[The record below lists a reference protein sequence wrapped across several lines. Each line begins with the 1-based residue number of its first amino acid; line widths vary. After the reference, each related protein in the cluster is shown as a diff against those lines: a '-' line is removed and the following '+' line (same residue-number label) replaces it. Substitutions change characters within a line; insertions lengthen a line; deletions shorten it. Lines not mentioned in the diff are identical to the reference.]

1 MKPIFTCSIIRH
13 LDTFVDNLFKDF
25 KIVLLEN
32 IRFYKEEE
40 RNDKKF
46 VKKISSFGDVFIN
59 ECFSCCHRNHSSI
72 SGIPTYLPSF
82 PGKLL
87 EEEILSLK
95 NLVLS
100 SNSEN
105 NIAVLGGAK
114 VSTKLKIIDFYA
126 KNYSQV
132 IIGGAMAN
140 TFLSALGNEIG
151 NSLYEKKMVKTAA
164 DLISIYGDKIL
175 LPKDVVVT
183 SKKDLN
189 LILIKNIDEVEKDH
203 LIMDIGPQ
211 TRMSF
216 YNEIIKAENLLWNGP
231 LGYFEKTPFDAGTN
245 YVLKGVK
252 NNKYK
257 NFLPETEL
265 LLIYAARHEHVK
277 KLLIPTLKKNNV
289 ICDRFI
295 HSTICYQI
303 IMNKINIR
311 KLKFLHKEF
320 AFNLLPNI
328 SFFLNLNPK
337 EGVKRSLSIKK
348 TEIKYEK
355 KENRFHEK
363 IRAEFE
369 NLSKKDKHLI
379 NVDAS
384 NSIESIHRKIINI
397 LNKKKFFKKNL
408 PYSI

>member
-1 MKPIFTCSIIRH
+1 MITLKKKFSDSYNFLYNKKAIVRVDLNIPITNGKIVDDTRIQKIIPTIKILLEKKASIVLITH
-13 LDTFVDNLFKDF
+13 LGRPNGNWDEKFSLKEIASEVSLIIGEEIYFEKMNINKIESEYLDNLFKDF

-40 RNDKKF
+40 KNDKKF

-59 ECFSCCHRNHSSI
+59 ECFSCCHRNHASI
-72 SGIPTYLPSF
+72 SGIPAYLPSF

-87 EEEILSLK
+87 EEEILNLK

-100 SNSEN
+100 PNSEN

-114 VSTKLKIIDFYA
+114 ISTKLKIIDFYA

-151 NSLYEKKMVKTAA
+151 NSLYEKKMVKTAT
-164 DLISIYGDKIL
+164 DLLSIYGDKIL

-183 SKKDLN
+183 SKKDEN
-189 LILIKNIDEVEKDH
+189 LMLIKNIDEVEKDH
-203 LIMDIGPQ
+203 VIMDIGPQ

-252 NNKYK
+252 NNKNK
-257 NFLPETEL
+257 NFFSVAGGGDTISL
-265 LLIYAARHEHVK
+265 
-277 KLLIPTLKKNNV
+277 LKKGGFFDCFSFVSTGGGAFLEFIQRGNSLPGLNSLNN
-289 ICDRFI
+289 
-295 HSTICYQI
+295 
-303 IMNKINIR
+303 
-311 KLKFLHKEF
+311 
-320 AFNLLPNI
+320 
-328 SFFLNLNPK
+328 
-337 EGVKRSLSIKK
+337 
-348 TEIKYEK
+348 
-355 KENRFHEK
+355 
-363 IRAEFE
+363 
-369 NLSKKDKHLI
+369 
-379 NVDAS
+379 
-384 NSIESIHRKIINI
+384 
-397 LNKKKFFKKNL
+397 
-408 PYSI
+408 

>member
-1 MKPIFTCSIIRH
+1 MITLKKKFSDSYNFLYNKKAIVRVDLNIPVTNGKIVDDTRIQKIIPTIKILLEKKASIILITH
-13 LDTFVDNLFKDF
+13 LGRPNGNWDEKFSLKELVSEVSLIIGEEIYFEKKNINKIESEYLDNLFKDF

-59 ECFSCCHRNHSSI
+59 ECFSCCHRNHASI

-87 EEEILSLK
+87 EEEILNLK

-100 SNSEN
+100 SNIET

-126 KNYSQV
+126 KNYSKV
-132 IIGGAMAN
+132 LIGGAMAN

-151 NSLYEKKMVKTAA
+151 DSLYEKKMVKTAI
-164 DLISIYGDKIL
+164 DLLSIYGDKIL

-183 SKKDLN
+183 SKKDEN
-189 LILIKNIDEVEKDH
+189 LMLIKNIDEVERGH
-203 LIMDIGPQ
+203 VIMDIGPQ
-211 TRMSF
+211 TRMNF
-216 YNEIIKAENLLWNGP
+216 YNVIIKSENLLWNGP

-257 NFLPETEL
+257 NFFSVAGGGDTISL
-265 LLIYAARHEHVK
+265 
-277 KLLIPTLKKNNV
+277 LKKGGFFDCFSFVSTGGGAFLEFIQRGNSLPGLNSLNN
-289 ICDRFI
+289 
-295 HSTICYQI
+295 
-303 IMNKINIR
+303 
-311 KLKFLHKEF
+311 
-320 AFNLLPNI
+320 
-328 SFFLNLNPK
+328 
-337 EGVKRSLSIKK
+337 
-348 TEIKYEK
+348 
-355 KENRFHEK
+355 
-363 IRAEFE
+363 
-369 NLSKKDKHLI
+369 
-379 NVDAS
+379 
-384 NSIESIHRKIINI
+384 
-397 LNKKKFFKKNL
+397 
-408 PYSI
+408 

>member
-1 MKPIFTCSIIRH
+1 MITLKKKFSDSYNFLYNKKAIVRVDLNIPITNGKIEDDTRIQKILPTIKILLEKKASIILIAH
-13 LDTFVDNLFKDF
+13 LGRPNGEWDEKFSLKEIASEVSSIIGEEIYFEKNNIKNIESEYLDNLFKDF
-25 KIVLLEN
+25 RIVLLEN

-40 RNDKKF
+40 KNDKKF
-46 VKKISSFGDVFIN
+46 IKKISSFGDVYIN
-59 ECFSCCHRNHSSI
+59 ECFSSCHRNHSSI

-87 EEEILSLK
+87 EEEILNLK

-100 SNSEN
+100 SNIET
-105 NIAVLGGAK
+105 NIAVFGGAK

-151 NSLYEKKMVKTAA
+151 NSLYENKMVKTAK

-189 LILIKNIDEVEKDH
+189 LMLIKNIDEVEKDH

-252 NNKYK
+252 NNKNK
-257 NFLPETEL
+257 NFFSVAGGGDTISL
-265 LLIYAARHEHVK
+265 
-277 KLLIPTLKKNNV
+277 LKKGGFFDCFSFVSTGGGAFLEFIQRGNSLPGLNSLNN
-289 ICDRFI
+289 
-295 HSTICYQI
+295 
-303 IMNKINIR
+303 
-311 KLKFLHKEF
+311 
-320 AFNLLPNI
+320 
-328 SFFLNLNPK
+328 
-337 EGVKRSLSIKK
+337 
-348 TEIKYEK
+348 
-355 KENRFHEK
+355 
-363 IRAEFE
+363 
-369 NLSKKDKHLI
+369 
-379 NVDAS
+379 
-384 NSIESIHRKIINI
+384 
-397 LNKKKFFKKNL
+397 
-408 PYSI
+408 

>member
-1 MKPIFTCSIIRH
+1 MITLKKKFSDSYNFLYNKKAIVRVDLNIPVTNGKIVDDTRIQKIIPTIKILLEKKASIILITH
-13 LDTFVDNLFKDF
+13 LGRPNGNWDEKFSLKELVSEVSLIIGEEIYFEKKNINKIESEYLDNLFKDF

-59 ECFSCCHRNHSSI
+59 ECFSCCHRNHASI

-87 EEEILSLK
+87 EEEILNLK

-100 SNSEN
+100 SNIET

-126 KNYSQV
+126 KNYSKV
-132 IIGGAMAN
+132 LIGGAMAN

-151 NSLYEKKMVKTAA
+151 DSLYEKKMVKTAI
-164 DLISIYGDKIL
+164 DLLSIYGDKIL

-183 SKKDLN
+183 SKKDEN
-189 LILIKNIDEVEKDH
+189 LMLIKNIDEVERGH
-203 LIMDIGPQ
+203 VIMDIGPQ

-216 YNEIIKAENLLWNGP
+216 YNEIIKSENLLWNGP

-257 NFLPETEL
+257 NFFSVAGGGDTISL
-265 LLIYAARHEHVK
+265 
-277 KLLIPTLKKNNV
+277 LKKGGFFDCFSFVSTGGGAFLEFIQRGNSLPGLNSLNN
-289 ICDRFI
+289 
-295 HSTICYQI
+295 
-303 IMNKINIR
+303 
-311 KLKFLHKEF
+311 
-320 AFNLLPNI
+320 
-328 SFFLNLNPK
+328 
-337 EGVKRSLSIKK
+337 
-348 TEIKYEK
+348 
-355 KENRFHEK
+355 
-363 IRAEFE
+363 
-369 NLSKKDKHLI
+369 
-379 NVDAS
+379 
-384 NSIESIHRKIINI
+384 
-397 LNKKKFFKKNL
+397 
-408 PYSI
+408 

>member
-1 MKPIFTCSIIRH
+1 MITLKKKFSDSYNFLYNKKAIVRVDLNIPVMNGKIVDDTRIQKIIPTIKILLEKKASIILITH
-13 LDTFVDNLFKDF
+13 LGRPNGNWDEKFSLREIVSEVSLIIGEEIYFEKKNINKIESEYLDNLFKDF

-59 ECFSCCHRNHSSI
+59 ECFSCCHRNHASI

-87 EEEILSLK
+87 EEEILNLK

-100 SNSEN
+100 SNIET

-151 NSLYEKKMVKTAA
+151 DSLYEKKMVKTAT
-164 DLISIYGDKIL
+164 DLLSIYGDKIL

-183 SKKDLN
+183 SKKNEKLM
-189 LILIKNIDEVEKDH
+189 LIKNIDEVERGH
-203 LIMDIGPQ
+203 VIMDIGPQ

-216 YNEIIKAENLLWNGP
+216 YNEIIKSENLLWNGP

-245 YVLKGVK
+245 YVLKGVQ

-257 NFLPETEL
+257 NFFSVAGGGDTISL
-265 LLIYAARHEHVK
+265 
-277 KLLIPTLKKNNV
+277 LKKGGFFDCFSFVSTGGGAFLEFIQRGNSLPGLNSLNN
-289 ICDRFI
+289 
-295 HSTICYQI
+295 
-303 IMNKINIR
+303 
-311 KLKFLHKEF
+311 
-320 AFNLLPNI
+320 
-328 SFFLNLNPK
+328 
-337 EGVKRSLSIKK
+337 
-348 TEIKYEK
+348 
-355 KENRFHEK
+355 
-363 IRAEFE
+363 
-369 NLSKKDKHLI
+369 
-379 NVDAS
+379 
-384 NSIESIHRKIINI
+384 
-397 LNKKKFFKKNL
+397 
-408 PYSI
+408 

>member
-1 MKPIFTCSIIRH
+1 MITLKKKFSDSYNFLYNKKAIVRVDLNIPLTNGKIGDDTRIQKIIPTIKILLEKKASIILITH
-13 LDTFVDNLFKDF
+13 LGRPNGNWDEKFSLKELASEVSLIIGEEIYFEKKNINNIESEYFDNLFKDF

-59 ECFSCCHRNHSSI
+59 ECFSCCHRNHASI

-87 EEEILSLK
+87 EEEILNLK

-100 SNSEN
+100 SNIET

-126 KNYSQV
+126 KNYSKV

-140 TFLSALGNEIG
+140 TFLFALGNEIG
-151 NSLYEKKMVKTAA
+151 GSLYEKKMVKTAS
-164 DLISIYGDKIL
+164 DLLSIYGDKIL

-183 SKKDLN
+183 SKKDEN
-189 LILIKNIDEVEKDH
+189 LMLIKYIDEVEKDNV
-203 LIMDIGPQ
+203 IMDIGPQ

-231 LGYFEKTPFDAGTN
+231 LGFFEKTPFDAGTN

-252 NNKYK
+252 NNKFK
-257 NFLPETEL
+257 NFFSVAGGGDTISL
-265 LLIYAARHEHVK
+265 
-277 KLLIPTLKKNNV
+277 LKKGGFFDCFSFVSTGGGAFLEFIQRGNSLPGLSSLNN
-289 ICDRFI
+289 
-295 HSTICYQI
+295 
-303 IMNKINIR
+303 
-311 KLKFLHKEF
+311 
-320 AFNLLPNI
+320 
-328 SFFLNLNPK
+328 
-337 EGVKRSLSIKK
+337 
-348 TEIKYEK
+348 
-355 KENRFHEK
+355 
-363 IRAEFE
+363 
-369 NLSKKDKHLI
+369 
-379 NVDAS
+379 
-384 NSIESIHRKIINI
+384 
-397 LNKKKFFKKNL
+397 
-408 PYSI
+408 

>member
-1 MKPIFTCSIIRH
+1 MITLKKKFSDSYNFLYNKTAIVRIDLNVPIANGKVEDDTRIKKILPTIKILLEKKASIILIAH
-13 LDTFVDNLFKDF
+13 LGRPNGEWDEKFSLKEIASEVSSIIGEEIYFEKNNIKNIESEYLDNLFKDF
-25 KIVLLEN
+25 RIVLLEN

-59 ECFSCCHRNHSSI
+59 ECFSSCHRNHSSI

-87 EEEILSLK
+87 EEEILNLK

-100 SNSEN
+100 SNIET
-105 NIAVLGGAK
+105 NIAVFGGAK

-151 NSLYEKKMVKTAA
+151 NSLYENKMVKTAK

-189 LILIKNIDEVEKDH
+189 LMLIKNIDEVEKDH

-252 NNKYK
+252 NNKNK
-257 NFLPETEL
+257 NFFSVAGGGDTISL
-265 LLIYAARHEHVK
+265 
-277 KLLIPTLKKNNV
+277 LKKGGFFDCFSFVSTGGGAFLEFVQRGNSLPGLNSLNN
-289 ICDRFI
+289 
-295 HSTICYQI
+295 
-303 IMNKINIR
+303 
-311 KLKFLHKEF
+311 
-320 AFNLLPNI
+320 
-328 SFFLNLNPK
+328 
-337 EGVKRSLSIKK
+337 
-348 TEIKYEK
+348 
-355 KENRFHEK
+355 
-363 IRAEFE
+363 
-369 NLSKKDKHLI
+369 
-379 NVDAS
+379 
-384 NSIESIHRKIINI
+384 
-397 LNKKKFFKKNL
+397 
-408 PYSI
+408 

>member
-1 MKPIFTCSIIRH
+1 MITLKKKFSDSYNFLYNKKAIVRVDLNVPITNGKIVDDTRIQKIIPTIKILLEKKASIVLITH
-13 LDTFVDNLFKDF
+13 LGRPNGNWDEKFSLKEIASEVSLIIGEEIYFEKMNINKIESEYLDNLFKDF

-40 RNDKKF
+40 KNDKKF

-59 ECFSCCHRNHSSI
+59 ECFSCCHRNHASI

-87 EEEILSLK
+87 EDEILNLK

-100 SNSEN
+100 SNIEN

-114 VSTKLKIIDFYA
+114 ISTKLKIIDFYA

-151 NSLYEKKMVKTAA
+151 NSLYEKKMVKTAT
-164 DLISIYGDKIL
+164 DLLSIYGDKIL

-183 SKKDLN
+183 SKKDEN
-189 LILIKNIDEVEKDH
+189 LMLIKNIDEVEKDH
-203 LIMDIGPQ
+203 VIMDIGPQ

-231 LGYFEKTPFDAGTN
+231 LGFFEKTPFDAGTN
-245 YVLKGVK
+245 YVLKGIQ

-257 NFLPETEL
+257 NFFSVAGGGDTISL
-265 LLIYAARHEHVK
+265 
-277 KLLIPTLKKNNV
+277 LKKGGFFNCFSFVSTGGGAFLEFIQRGNSLPGLNSLNN
-289 ICDRFI
+289 
-295 HSTICYQI
+295 
-303 IMNKINIR
+303 
-311 KLKFLHKEF
+311 
-320 AFNLLPNI
+320 
-328 SFFLNLNPK
+328 
-337 EGVKRSLSIKK
+337 
-348 TEIKYEK
+348 
-355 KENRFHEK
+355 
-363 IRAEFE
+363 
-369 NLSKKDKHLI
+369 
-379 NVDAS
+379 
-384 NSIESIHRKIINI
+384 
-397 LNKKKFFKKNL
+397 
-408 PYSI
+408 

>member
-1 MKPIFTCSIIRH
+1 MITLKKKFSDSYNFLYNKKAIVRVDLNIPITNGKIEDDTRIQKILPTIKILLEKKASIILIAH
-13 LDTFVDNLFKDF
+13 LGRPNGEWDEKFSLKEIASEVSSIIGEEIYFEKNNIKNIESEYLDNLFKDF
-25 KIVLLEN
+25 RIVLLEN

-40 RNDKKF
+40 KNDKKF
-46 VKKISSFGDVFIN
+46 IKKISSFGDVYIN
-59 ECFSCCHRNHSSI
+59 ECFSSCHRNHSSI

-87 EEEILSLK
+87 EEEILNLK

-100 SNSEN
+100 SNIET
-105 NIAVLGGAK
+105 NIAVFGGAK

-151 NSLYEKKMVKTAA
+151 NSLYENKMVKTAK

-189 LILIKNIDEVEKDH
+189 LMLIKNIDEVEKDH

-252 NNKYK
+252 NNKNK
-257 NFLPETEL
+257 NFFSVAGGGDTISL
-265 LLIYAARHEHVK
+265 
-277 KLLIPTLKKNNV
+277 LKKGGFFDCFSFVSTGGGAFLEFVQRGNSLPGLNSLNN
-289 ICDRFI
+289 
-295 HSTICYQI
+295 
-303 IMNKINIR
+303 
-311 KLKFLHKEF
+311 
-320 AFNLLPNI
+320 
-328 SFFLNLNPK
+328 
-337 EGVKRSLSIKK
+337 
-348 TEIKYEK
+348 
-355 KENRFHEK
+355 
-363 IRAEFE
+363 
-369 NLSKKDKHLI
+369 
-379 NVDAS
+379 
-384 NSIESIHRKIINI
+384 
-397 LNKKKFFKKNL
+397 
-408 PYSI
+408 

>member
-1 MKPIFTCSIIRH
+1 MITLKKKFSDSYNFLYNKKAIVRVDLNIPVMNGKIVDDTRIQKIIPTIKILLEKKASIILITH
-13 LDTFVDNLFKDF
+13 LGRPKGNWDEKFSLKQIVSEVSLIIGEEIYFEKKNINKIESEYLDNLFKDF

-59 ECFSCCHRNHSSI
+59 ECFSCCHRNHASI

-87 EEEILSLK
+87 EEEILNLK

-100 SNSEN
+100 SNIET

-151 NSLYEKKMVKTAA
+151 DSLYEKKMVKTAT
-164 DLISIYGDKIL
+164 DLLSIYGDKIL

-183 SKKDLN
+183 SKKDVN
-189 LILIKNIDEVEKDH
+189 LVLIKNIDQVEKDNV
-203 LIMDIGPQ
+203 IMDIGPQ
-211 TRMSF
+211 TRMNF

-257 NFLPETEL
+257 NFFSVAGGGDTISL
-265 LLIYAARHEHVK
+265 
-277 KLLIPTLKKNNV
+277 LKKGGFFDCFSFVSTGGGAFLEFIQRGNSLPGLNSLNN
-289 ICDRFI
+289 
-295 HSTICYQI
+295 
-303 IMNKINIR
+303 
-311 KLKFLHKEF
+311 
-320 AFNLLPNI
+320 
-328 SFFLNLNPK
+328 
-337 EGVKRSLSIKK
+337 
-348 TEIKYEK
+348 
-355 KENRFHEK
+355 
-363 IRAEFE
+363 
-369 NLSKKDKHLI
+369 
-379 NVDAS
+379 
-384 NSIESIHRKIINI
+384 
-397 LNKKKFFKKNL
+397 
-408 PYSI
+408 

>member
-1 MKPIFTCSIIRH
+1 MITLKKKFSDSYNFLYNKKAIVRVDLNIPVTNGKIVDDTRIQKIIPTIKILLEKKASIILITH
-13 LDTFVDNLFKDF
+13 LGRPNGNWDEKFSLKELVSEVSLIIGEEIYFEKKNINKIESEYLDNLFKDF

-59 ECFSCCHRNHSSI
+59 ECFSCCHRNHASI

-87 EEEILSLK
+87 EEEILNLK

-100 SNSEN
+100 SNIET

-126 KNYSQV
+126 KNYSKV

-151 NSLYEKKMVKTAA
+151 DSLYEKKMVKTAI
-164 DLISIYGDKIL
+164 DLLSIYGDKIL

-183 SKKDLN
+183 SKKDEN
-189 LILIKNIDEVEKDH
+189 LMLIKNIDEVERGH
-203 LIMDIGPQ
+203 VIMDIGPQ

-216 YNEIIKAENLLWNGP
+216 YNEIIKSENLLWNGP

-257 NFLPETEL
+257 NFFSVAGGGDTISL
-265 LLIYAARHEHVK
+265 
-277 KLLIPTLKKNNV
+277 LKKGGFFDCFSFVSTGGGAFLEFIQRGNSLPGLNSLNN
-289 ICDRFI
+289 
-295 HSTICYQI
+295 
-303 IMNKINIR
+303 
-311 KLKFLHKEF
+311 
-320 AFNLLPNI
+320 
-328 SFFLNLNPK
+328 
-337 EGVKRSLSIKK
+337 
-348 TEIKYEK
+348 
-355 KENRFHEK
+355 
-363 IRAEFE
+363 
-369 NLSKKDKHLI
+369 
-379 NVDAS
+379 
-384 NSIESIHRKIINI
+384 
-397 LNKKKFFKKNL
+397 
-408 PYSI
+408 

>member
-1 MKPIFTCSIIRH
+1 MITLKKKFSDSYNFLYNKKAIVRVDLNIPITNGKIVDDTRIQKIIPTIKILLEKKASIILVTH
-13 LDTFVDNLFKDF
+13 LGRPNGEWDEKFSLKEIVSEVSLLIGEEIYFETKNINKIESEYLDNLFKDF

-40 RNDKKF
+40 KNDKKF

-59 ECFSCCHRNHSSI
+59 ECFSCCHRNHASI

-87 EEEILSLK
+87 EDEILNLK

-100 SNSEN
+100 SNIEN

-114 VSTKLKIIDFYA
+114 ISTKLKIIDFYA

-151 NSLYEKKMVKTAA
+151 NSLYEKKMVKTAT
-164 DLISIYGDKIL
+164 DLLSIYGDKIL

-183 SKKDLN
+183 SKKDEN
-189 LILIKNIDEVEKDH
+189 LMLIKNIDEVEKDH
-203 LIMDIGPQ
+203 VIMDIGPQ

-231 LGYFEKTPFDAGTN
+231 LGFFEKTPFDAGTN

-252 NNKYK
+252 NNKFK
-257 NFLPETEL
+257 NFFSVAGGGDTISL
-265 LLIYAARHEHVK
+265 
-277 KLLIPTLKKNNV
+277 LKKGGFFNCFSFVSTGGGAFLEFIQRGNSLPGLNSLNN
-289 ICDRFI
+289 
-295 HSTICYQI
+295 
-303 IMNKINIR
+303 
-311 KLKFLHKEF
+311 
-320 AFNLLPNI
+320 
-328 SFFLNLNPK
+328 
-337 EGVKRSLSIKK
+337 
-348 TEIKYEK
+348 
-355 KENRFHEK
+355 
-363 IRAEFE
+363 
-369 NLSKKDKHLI
+369 
-379 NVDAS
+379 
-384 NSIESIHRKIINI
+384 
-397 LNKKKFFKKNL
+397 
-408 PYSI
+408 

>member
-1 MKPIFTCSIIRH
+1 MITLKKKFSDSYNFLYNKKAIVRVDLNIPITNGKIVDDTRIQKIIPTIKILLEKKASIVLITH
-13 LDTFVDNLFKDF
+13 LGRPNGNWDEKFSLKEIASEVSLIIGEEIYFEKMNINKIESEYLDNLFKDF

-40 RNDKKF
+40 ENDKKF

-59 ECFSCCHRNHSSI
+59 ECFSCCHRNHASI

-87 EEEILSLK
+87 EDEILNLK

-100 SNSEN
+100 SNIEN

-114 VSTKLKIIDFYA
+114 ISTKLKIIDFYA

-151 NSLYEKKMVKTAA
+151 NSLYEKKMVKTAT
-164 DLISIYGDKIL
+164 DLLSIYGDKIL

-183 SKKDLN
+183 SKKDEN
-189 LILIKNIDEVEKDH
+189 LMLIKNIDEVEKDH
-203 LIMDIGPQ
+203 VIMDIGPQ

-231 LGYFEKTPFDAGTN
+231 LGFFEKTPFDAGTN

-252 NNKYK
+252 NNKFK
-257 NFLPETEL
+257 NFFSVAGGGDTISL
-265 LLIYAARHEHVK
+265 
-277 KLLIPTLKKNNV
+277 LKKGGFFNCFSFVSTGGGAFLEFIQRGNSLPGLNSLNN
-289 ICDRFI
+289 
-295 HSTICYQI
+295 
-303 IMNKINIR
+303 
-311 KLKFLHKEF
+311 
-320 AFNLLPNI
+320 
-328 SFFLNLNPK
+328 
-337 EGVKRSLSIKK
+337 
-348 TEIKYEK
+348 
-355 KENRFHEK
+355 
-363 IRAEFE
+363 
-369 NLSKKDKHLI
+369 
-379 NVDAS
+379 
-384 NSIESIHRKIINI
+384 
-397 LNKKKFFKKNL
+397 
-408 PYSI
+408 

>member
-1 MKPIFTCSIIRH
+1 MITLKKKFSDSYNFLYNKKAIVRVDLNIPVMNGKIVDDTRIQKIIPTIKTLLEKKASIILITH
-13 LDTFVDNLFKDF
+13 LGRPNGNWDEKFSLKEIASEVSLIIGEEIYFEKMNINNIESEYLDNLFKDF

-40 RNDKKF
+40 KNDKKF

-59 ECFSCCHRNHSSI
+59 ECFSCCHRNHASI

-87 EEEILSLK
+87 EDEILNLK

-100 SNSEN
+100 SNIET

-151 NSLYEKKMVKTAA
+151 NSLYEKKMVKTAT
-164 DLISIYGDKIL
+164 DLLSIYGDKIL

-183 SKKDLN
+183 SKKDEN
-189 LILIKNIDEVEKDH
+189 LMLIKNIDEVEKDH
-203 LIMDIGPQ
+203 VIMDIGPQ

-245 YVLKGVK
+245 YVLKGIQ

-257 NFLPETEL
+257 NFFSVAGGGDTISL
-265 LLIYAARHEHVK
+265 
-277 KLLIPTLKKNNV
+277 LKKGGFFDCFSFVSTGGGAFLEFIQRGNSLPGLNSLNN
-289 ICDRFI
+289 
-295 HSTICYQI
+295 
-303 IMNKINIR
+303 
-311 KLKFLHKEF
+311 
-320 AFNLLPNI
+320 
-328 SFFLNLNPK
+328 
-337 EGVKRSLSIKK
+337 
-348 TEIKYEK
+348 
-355 KENRFHEK
+355 
-363 IRAEFE
+363 
-369 NLSKKDKHLI
+369 
-379 NVDAS
+379 
-384 NSIESIHRKIINI
+384 
-397 LNKKKFFKKNL
+397 
-408 PYSI
+408 

>member
-1 MKPIFTCSIIRH
+1 MITLKKKFSDSYNFLYNKKAIVRVDLNVPVMNGKIVDDTRIQKIIPTIKILLEKKASIILITH
-13 LDTFVDNLFKDF
+13 LGRPNGNWDEKFSLKEIASEVSLLIGEEIYFEKKNINKIESEYLDNLFKDF

-40 RNDKKF
+40 ENEKKF

-59 ECFSCCHRNHSSI
+59 ECFSCCHRNHASI
-72 SGIPTYLPSF
+72 SGIPAYLPSF

-87 EEEILSLK
+87 EEEILNLK

-100 SNSEN
+100 SNIET

-164 DLISIYGDKIL
+164 DLLSIYGDKIL

-183 SKKDLN
+183 SKKDEN
-189 LILIKNIDEVEKDH
+189 LMLIKNIDEVEKDH
-203 LIMDIGPQ
+203 VIMDIGPQ

-252 NNKYK
+252 NNKFK
-257 NFLPETEL
+257 NFFSVAGGGDTISL
-265 LLIYAARHEHVK
+265 
-277 KLLIPTLKKNNV
+277 LKKGGFFDCFSFVSTGGGAFLEFIQRGNSLPGLNSLNN
-289 ICDRFI
+289 
-295 HSTICYQI
+295 
-303 IMNKINIR
+303 
-311 KLKFLHKEF
+311 
-320 AFNLLPNI
+320 
-328 SFFLNLNPK
+328 
-337 EGVKRSLSIKK
+337 
-348 TEIKYEK
+348 
-355 KENRFHEK
+355 
-363 IRAEFE
+363 
-369 NLSKKDKHLI
+369 
-379 NVDAS
+379 
-384 NSIESIHRKIINI
+384 
-397 LNKKKFFKKNL
+397 
-408 PYSI
+408 

>member
-1 MKPIFTCSIIRH
+1 MITLKKKFSDSYNFLYNKKAIVRVDLNIPITNGKIVDDTRIQKIIPTIKILLEKKASIVLITH
-13 LDTFVDNLFKDF
+13 LGRPNGNWDEKFSLKEIASEVSLIIGEEIYFEKMNINKIESEYLDNLFKDF

-40 RNDKKF
+40 KNDKKF

-59 ECFSCCHRNHSSI
+59 ECFSCCHRNHASI
-72 SGIPTYLPSF
+72 SGIPAYLPSF

-87 EEEILSLK
+87 EEEILNLK

-100 SNSEN
+100 PNSEN

-114 VSTKLKIIDFYA
+114 ISTKLKIIDFYA

-151 NSLYEKKMVKTAA
+151 NSLYEKKMVKTAT
-164 DLISIYGDKIL
+164 DLLSIYGDKIL

-183 SKKDLN
+183 SKKDEN
-189 LILIKNIDEVEKDH
+189 LMLIKNIDEVEKDH
-203 LIMDIGPQ
+203 VIMDIGPQ

-245 YVLKGVK
+245 YVLKGIQ

-257 NFLPETEL
+257 NFFSVAGGGDTISL
-265 LLIYAARHEHVK
+265 
-277 KLLIPTLKKNNV
+277 LKKGGFFDCFSFVSTGGGAFLEFIQRGNSLPGLNSLNN
-289 ICDRFI
+289 
-295 HSTICYQI
+295 
-303 IMNKINIR
+303 
-311 KLKFLHKEF
+311 
-320 AFNLLPNI
+320 
-328 SFFLNLNPK
+328 
-337 EGVKRSLSIKK
+337 
-348 TEIKYEK
+348 
-355 KENRFHEK
+355 
-363 IRAEFE
+363 
-369 NLSKKDKHLI
+369 
-379 NVDAS
+379 
-384 NSIESIHRKIINI
+384 
-397 LNKKKFFKKNL
+397 
-408 PYSI
+408 

>member
-1 MKPIFTCSIIRH
+1 MITLKKKFSDSYNFLYNKKAIVRVDLNIPVTNGKIVDDTRIQKIIPTIKILLEKKASIILITH
-13 LDTFVDNLFKDF
+13 LGRPNGNWDEKFSLKELVSEVSLIIGEEIYFEKKNINKIESEYLDNLFKDF

-59 ECFSCCHRNHSSI
+59 ECFSCCHRNHASI

-87 EEEILSLK
+87 EEEILNLK

-100 SNSEN
+100 SNIET

-126 KNYSQV
+126 KNYSKV
-132 IIGGAMAN
+132 LIGGAMAN

-151 NSLYEKKMVKTAA
+151 DSLYEKKMVKTAT
-164 DLISIYGDKIL
+164 DLLSIYGDKIL

-183 SKKDLN
+183 SKKDEN
-189 LILIKNIDEVEKDH
+189 LMLIKNIDEVERGH
-203 LIMDIGPQ
+203 VIMDIGPQ

-216 YNEIIKAENLLWNGP
+216 YNEIIKSENLLWNGP

-257 NFLPETEL
+257 NFFSVAGGGDTISL
-265 LLIYAARHEHVK
+265 
-277 KLLIPTLKKNNV
+277 LKKGGFFDCFSFVSTGGGAFLEFIQRGNSLPGLNSLNN
-289 ICDRFI
+289 
-295 HSTICYQI
+295 
-303 IMNKINIR
+303 
-311 KLKFLHKEF
+311 
-320 AFNLLPNI
+320 
-328 SFFLNLNPK
+328 
-337 EGVKRSLSIKK
+337 
-348 TEIKYEK
+348 
-355 KENRFHEK
+355 
-363 IRAEFE
+363 
-369 NLSKKDKHLI
+369 
-379 NVDAS
+379 
-384 NSIESIHRKIINI
+384 
-397 LNKKKFFKKNL
+397 
-408 PYSI
+408 

>member
-1 MKPIFTCSIIRH
+1 MITLKKKFSDSYNFLYNKKAIVRVDLNIPITNGKIVDDTRIQKIIPTIKILLEKKASIVLITH
-13 LDTFVDNLFKDF
+13 LGRPNGNWDEKFSLKEIASEVSLIIGEEIYFEKMNINKIESEYLDNLFKDF

-40 RNDKKF
+40 KNDKKF

-59 ECFSCCHRNHSSI
+59 ECFSCCHRNHASI

-87 EEEILSLK
+87 EDEILNLK

-100 SNSEN
+100 SNIEN

-114 VSTKLKIIDFYA
+114 ISTKLKIIDFYA

-151 NSLYEKKMVKTAA
+151 NSLYEKKMVKTAT
-164 DLISIYGDKIL
+164 DLLSIYGDKIL

-183 SKKDLN
+183 SKKDEN
-189 LILIKNIDEVEKDH
+189 LMLIKNIDEVEKDH
-203 LIMDIGPQ
+203 VIMDIGPQ

-231 LGYFEKTPFDAGTN
+231 LGFFEKTPFDAGTN

-252 NNKYK
+252 NNKFK
-257 NFLPETEL
+257 NFFSVAGGGDTISL
-265 LLIYAARHEHVK
+265 
-277 KLLIPTLKKNNV
+277 LKKGGFFDCFSFVSTGGGAFLEFIQRGNSLPGLNSLNN
-289 ICDRFI
+289 
-295 HSTICYQI
+295 
-303 IMNKINIR
+303 
-311 KLKFLHKEF
+311 
-320 AFNLLPNI
+320 
-328 SFFLNLNPK
+328 
-337 EGVKRSLSIKK
+337 
-348 TEIKYEK
+348 
-355 KENRFHEK
+355 
-363 IRAEFE
+363 
-369 NLSKKDKHLI
+369 
-379 NVDAS
+379 
-384 NSIESIHRKIINI
+384 
-397 LNKKKFFKKNL
+397 
-408 PYSI
+408 

>member
-1 MKPIFTCSIIRH
+1 MITLKKKFSDSYNFLYNKKAIVRVDLNIPITNGKIVDDTRIQKIIPTIKILLEKKASIVLITH
-13 LDTFVDNLFKDF
+13 LGRPNGNWDEKFSLKEIASEVSLIIGEEIYFEKMNINKIESEYLDNLFKDF

-40 RNDKKF
+40 KNDKKF

-59 ECFSCCHRNHSSI
+59 ECFSCCHRNHASI

-87 EEEILSLK
+87 EDEILNLK

-100 SNSEN
+100 SNIEN

-114 VSTKLKIIDFYA
+114 ISTKLKIIDFYA

-151 NSLYEKKMVKTAA
+151 NSLYEKKMVKTAT
-164 DLISIYGDKIL
+164 DLLSIYGDKIL

-183 SKKDLN
+183 SKKDEN
-189 LILIKNIDEVEKDH
+189 LMLIKNIDEVEKDH
-203 LIMDIGPQ
+203 VIMDIGPQ

-231 LGYFEKTPFDAGTN
+231 LGFFEKTPFDAGTN

-252 NNKYK
+252 NNKFK
-257 NFLPETEL
+257 NFFSVAGGGDTISL
-265 LLIYAARHEHVK
+265 
-277 KLLIPTLKKNNV
+277 LKKGGFFNCFSFVSTGGGAFLEFIQRGNSLPGLNSLNN
-289 ICDRFI
+289 
-295 HSTICYQI
+295 
-303 IMNKINIR
+303 
-311 KLKFLHKEF
+311 
-320 AFNLLPNI
+320 
-328 SFFLNLNPK
+328 
-337 EGVKRSLSIKK
+337 
-348 TEIKYEK
+348 
-355 KENRFHEK
+355 
-363 IRAEFE
+363 
-369 NLSKKDKHLI
+369 
-379 NVDAS
+379 
-384 NSIESIHRKIINI
+384 
-397 LNKKKFFKKNL
+397 
-408 PYSI
+408 